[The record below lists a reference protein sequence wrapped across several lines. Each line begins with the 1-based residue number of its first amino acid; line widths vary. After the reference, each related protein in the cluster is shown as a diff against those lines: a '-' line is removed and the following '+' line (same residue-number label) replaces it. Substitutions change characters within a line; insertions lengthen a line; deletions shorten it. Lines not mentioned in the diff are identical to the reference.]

1 MAFFDTGWYVHAG
14 DGATTGYYAV
24 PLRQPSTNYTVGQI
38 VRQFTPPVLGSERCF
53 VAVSAGITSSAT
65 DATWVLTR
73 GAHTVDGGQ
82 TWVEITGCSAMN
94 SDLVNTPNWTNAS
107 LGSKGITLGQVV
119 ADTAGANFH
128 VCYTTGTTAA
138 AEPAWNTAA
147 GGLTTSGS
155 AQFLCLGPVS
165 SFAAWGA
172 PHARLQNA
180 SAATWGV
187 GGNDIFAADN
197 SAEVLNPAAAVF
209 FNLGTTTTPC
219 RYLSVDHTAAL
230 PAPLKAGA
238 SFTTAAT
245 ASGAISIANGVSL
258 SQYWFGFTFIATAA
272 TAVFLI
278 TVGGGTGAALR
289 MDNCAFVLT
298 STVAGPGLGI
308 GSAGQAVGV
317 FELNNC
323 TFKFSAAGT
332 NIQWGGGLVTW
343 RNTPDPCFTGPVAP
357 TTAFRINALTGTNLL
372 LEGVDLTSIG
382 GGTLLS
388 NAAGGGPVMIKNCK
402 LHSGPLMAAQV
413 ASEGAILLDIINS
426 DNGTFGP
433 WRNERHAMLG
443 DMTTTAGSVRTGGAT
458 DGTTGIAQILA
469 ASTFARQTK
478 PFTSLPLVIWNDVVG
493 TPRTVTLYGVVPLTT
508 VLPLNNQ
515 FWFDVEY
522 MGATGS
528 PLASLVSN
536 GLADV
541 LATPAHI
548 AVADGSTWSGLGS
561 SNGVFALSATFTAQ
575 QKGYVTIYPKVGA
588 ASYSILLDPKPVL
601 T

>member
-38 VRQFTPPVLGSERCF
+38 VRQFTPPALGSERCF

-94 SDLVNTPNWTNAS
+94 GDLVNTPNWTNAS

-209 FNLGTTTTPC
+209 FSLGTTTTPC

-245 ASGAISIANGVSL
+245 ASGAISVANGVSL

-323 TFKFSAAGT
+323 TFNFSAAGT

-388 NAAGGGPVMIKNCK
+388 NATGGGPVTIKNCK
-402 LHSGPLMAAQV
+402 LHTGSLIAAA
-413 ASEGAILLDIINS
+413 ASTEAAILLDVVNCDS
-426 DNGTFGP
+426 GGAVY
-433 WRNERHAMLG
+433 RNERHGMLG
-443 DMTTTAGSVRTGGAT
+443 DLTTATAVVRTGGAT
-458 DGTTGIAQILA
+458 DGTTPVSHLLA

-478 PFTSLPLVIWNDVVG
+478 PFVGLPLVIWNDVVG
-493 TPRTVTLYGVVPLTT
+493 TPRTLTLYGAINGSAA
-508 VLPLNNQ
+508 LPFNNQ
-515 FWFDVEY
+515 FWFEAEY
-522 MGATGS
+522 MGDTGS
-528 PLASLVSN
+528 PLASLVST
-536 GLADV
+536 GLANV

-548 AVADGSTWSGLGS
+548 AVADGSTWSGLGATHAI
-561 SNGVFALSATFTAQ
+561 FALSATFTAR
-575 QKGYVTIYPKVGA
+575 QKGYVTVYPKVGA
-588 ASYSILLDPKPVL
+588 PSFSVYLDPRPVL
-601 T
+601 S